1 MHASD
6 EWTNTQAMIVSRRC
20 DLCCRS
26 TVFQRSRRRCRL
38 HRFTHCHPEAIFDV
52 NKRLDMRWGCSS
64 LSTGRMLVWSPAIP
78 LRTQFG
84 AIFLHTATHNCHSDL
99 TIRLYST
106 TSFTSISLKR
116 WLYHQMFKLSYW
128 SVQLCRSKSRDQS
141 YSSLWL
147 VNRLTAYDYR
157 YYEHKYVNIHRHQ
170 SFIFSKSIMDN
181 RWQRLSFNAKIARE

>member
-1 MHASD
+1 MEQYASD
-6 EWTNTQAMIVSRRC
+6 GHLTKMRSVSSIRW
-20 DLCCRS
+20 LVS
-26 TVFQRSRRRCRL
+26 QRSRRRCRL

-52 NKRLDMRWGCSS
+52 NT
-64 LSTGRMLVWSPAIP
+64 TGRMLVWSPAIP

-116 WLYHQMFKLSYW
+116 WLYHLMFKLSYSYW